1 MVGTCRA
8 LVISNCKSVIFVCI
22 LIFQTGNCVT
32 VQIAQT
38 GIIAVR
44 CPDQSIAKSAAIRRG
59 LKQFIPD
66 LKTIASRLSS
76 KVIAIVADTRRISGA
91 VLVTCVAA
99 LGFGHFVYALGLLP
113 LDWV

>member
-59 LKQFIPD
+59 LKLFIPD

>member
-32 VQIAQT
+32 IQIAQT
-38 GIIAVR
+38 RIIAVR

-59 LKQFIPD
+59 LKLFIPD

-99 LGFGHFVYALGLLP
+99 LGF
-113 LDWV
+113 W